1 MQEETRTLAGLATT
15 IVSAASPPELTVVL
29 LHGYDMSPGDLSPFA
44 HSITV
49 PAQFLLPRGPLPSH
63 NGNGAWWGVDVEAR
77 AQAQSIGPRDLADEY
92 PTGVDSAR
100 TQLTELI
107 EMARRE
113 YATPKLVV
121 GGFSQGGMLAC
132 DAVLH
137 GSIRADGLVMLSA
150 SRIRRKAWEREGQRL
165 RGLPV
170 FVSHGRR
177 DADLAFAA
185 GEGLHDFVRAA
196 GARTTWVPFDGGH
209 EIPLI
214 VWRNLRIFLNALLN

>member
-1 MQEETRTLAGLATT
+1 MQEETSTLAGLATT
-15 IVSAASPPELTVVL
+15 IVRAASAPELTVVL

-49 PAQFLLPRGPLPSH
+49 PALFLLPRGPLTSH

-77 AQAQSIGPRDLADEY
+77 AQAQSLGPRDLADEY
-92 PTGVDSAR
+92 PTGVGAAR
-100 TQLTELI
+100 IQLTHFVEV
-107 EMARRE
+107 ARRE
-113 YATPKLVV
+113 YPTPKLVV

-132 DAVLH
+132 DAVLQ

-150 SRIRRKAWEREGQRL
+150 SRIRRKAWEHASQRL
-165 RGLPV
+165 RALPV
-170 FVSHGRR
+170 FVSHGRG
-177 DADLAFAA
+177 DTDLAFAA
-185 GEGLHDFVRAA
+185 GERLHDFVRAA
-196 GARTTWVPFDGGH
+196 GARATWVPFDGGH

>member
-1 MQEETRTLAGLATT
+1 MTVQVSDRFVDTNGTRLFVMDRGRGRAL
-15 IVSAASPPELTVVL
+15 VF
-29 LHGYDMSPGDLSPFA
+29 LHGLGWDHTLWHGVTQAFA
-44 HSITV
+44 HEYRVIAGDT
-49 PAQFLLPRGPLPSH
+49 RGHGRSAKPDGPYTIALFAEDWFAAFK
-63 NGNGAWWGVDVEAR
+63 NLRVR
-77 AQAQSIGPRDLADEY
+77 QAC
-92 PTGVDSAR
+92 
-100 TQLTELI
+100 LI
-107 EMARRE
+107 
-113 YATPKLVV
+113 
-121 GGFSQGGMLAC
+121 GFSQGGMLAC
-132 DAVLH
+132 DTLLH

-170 FVSHGRR
+170 LVSHGRR

>member
-1 MQEETRTLAGLATT
+1 MPAKYL
-15 IVSAASPPELTVVL
+15 LT
-29 LHGYDMSPGDLSPFA
+29 
-44 HSITV
+44 
-49 PAQFLLPRGPLPSH
+49 RGPLTIH
-63 NGNGAWWGVDVEAR
+63 TGNVASSGDDVEAR
-77 AQAQSIGPRDLADEY
+77 TQAQSIGPRDLADEY
-92 PTGVDSAR
+92 PAGVDSAR

-165 RGLPV
+165 RG
-170 FVSHGRR
+170 
-177 DADLAFAA
+177 
-185 GEGLHDFVRAA
+185 
-196 GARTTWVPFDGGH
+196 
-209 EIPLI
+209 
-214 VWRNLRIFLNALLN
+214 

>member
-1 MQEETRTLAGLATT
+1 
-15 IVSAASPPELTVVL
+15 
-29 LHGYDMSPGDLSPFA
+29 
-44 HSITV
+44 
-49 PAQFLLPRGPLPSH
+49 
-63 NGNGAWWGVDVEAR
+63 
-77 AQAQSIGPRDLADEY
+77 
-92 PTGVDSAR
+92 
-100 TQLTELI
+100 
-107 EMARRE
+107 
-113 YATPKLVV
+113 
-121 GGFSQGGMLAC
+121 
-132 DAVLH
+132 LH

-177 DADLAFAA
+177 DTDLAFAA